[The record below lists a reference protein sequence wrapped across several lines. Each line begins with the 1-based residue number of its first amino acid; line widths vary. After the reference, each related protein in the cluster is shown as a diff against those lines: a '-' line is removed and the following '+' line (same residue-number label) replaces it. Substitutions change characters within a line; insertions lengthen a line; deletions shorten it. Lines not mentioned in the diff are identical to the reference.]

1 MRIRFL
7 HEAATKASGGCVVN
21 WDDLQRTA
29 KTKGYLVFAMDQAQT
44 PVMTQPGP
52 WGTSTDGYCIGLA
65 ATWISLG
72 YEGKSFPVD
81 SSKVCDNPPWRATLS
96 QTMSDAAV
104 RTIWTDGW
112 KAATDPFQMTLSDGL
127 RGIRET
133 SPSASFIYSIVTQ
146 AYGCYGI
153 TMRRT
158 GGAHAIALR
167 HGQDNRMHL
176 FDANYGHFAV
186 QDHTLLTGFLRWYF
200 TTSGYATR
208 YDKSCGVVG
217 VRPPIS

>member
-1 MRIRFL
+1 M
-7 HEAATKASGGCVVN
+7 N
-21 WDDLQRTA
+21 WDNLQRTA
-29 KTKGYLVFAMDQAQT
+29 RTNGQLVFAMDQAQT

-65 ATWISLG
+65 ATWIS
-72 YEGKSFPVD
+72 YCYAGKSFPVD
-81 SSKVCDNPPWRATLS
+81 SNKVCDNPPWRSTLS

-112 KAATDPFQMTLSDGL
+112 KAATEPFQMTPSDGL
-127 RGIRET
+127 RGFRNSAVT
-133 SPSASFIYSIVTQ
+133 STFVYAMVTQ
-146 AYGCYGI
+146 AYGCYGV
-153 TMRRT
+153 TMRRS

-167 HGQDNRMHL
+167 HGRDNRMHL

-186 QDHTLLTGFLRWYF
+186 ADHTRLRDFLRWYL
-200 TTSGYATR
+200 TTSGYGAR
-208 YDKSCGVVG
+208 YDESCGVVG